1 MSDCATV
8 LGVGRVT
15 PVISYALMGFW
26 CIVVFAGII
35 NRLFAAAV
43 QHNTRGIYQDPEA
56 SSNQRIR
63 PRFGA
68 TQRWIRRHVVLPAVF
83 GYRHQQPL
91 GWCTIPTRIQSLMLL
106 SFIVVNV
113 ILSSV
118 NYRAF
123 ENNTLCVV
131 QLLILDLQSRN
142 MTSDA

>member
-1 MSDCATV
+1 VCNFFGSQT
-8 LGVGRVT
+8 GN

-26 CIVVFAGII
+26 GIVVFAGII

-56 SSNQRIR
+56 SSNQRIK

-68 TQRWIRRHVVLPAVF
+68 TQRWIRRHIVLPAVF

-106 SFIVVNV
+106 SFIAVNV

-123 ENNTLCVV
+123 ENNILCVV
-131 QLLILDLQSRN
+131 QLLILDLRSRN